1 MFLKKIIT
9 KFQKKR
15 YERFLEITEYYNN
28 LSDNELTCEYINLKA
43 SYKFKKIS
51 FKTNKVRMWLFEEIE
66 YFKNFNNIYK
76 IIGVLYL
83 YSHFFP
89 TITFDEITPDM
100 IKVAIFSSI
109 NIIIATTFVIYLIV
123 KVILNILRYDY
134 QILLII
140 DLIINKRKKG

>member
-51 FKTNKVRMWLFEEIE
+51 FALFTPL
-66 YFKNFNNIYK
+66 FLFVLYK

-109 NIIIATTFVIYLIV
+109 NIIIATTFIIYIIV
-123 KVILNILRYDY
+123 KVILNILRYNY

-140 DLIINKRKKG
+140 DLIINKRKKAS